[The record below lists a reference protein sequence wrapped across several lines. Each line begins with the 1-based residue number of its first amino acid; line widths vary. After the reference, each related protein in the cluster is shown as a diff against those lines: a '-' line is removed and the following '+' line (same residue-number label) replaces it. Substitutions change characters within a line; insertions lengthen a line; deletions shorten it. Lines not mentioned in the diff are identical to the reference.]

1 MRWKEHFKTIT
12 NHKIKVMQHCFKVGL
27 YRQGLLHDLSK
38 YSPVEFW
45 AGARYYVGTRS
56 PNEIER
62 EKTGVSSAWL
72 HHKGRNKH
80 HFEYW
85 IDYSAGKDHKMC
97 GMKMPLKYVIE
108 MFCDRVAASK
118 IYRGDQYTD
127 RDPYD
132 YLVRSRSHYIIHP
145 ETEALLEQLLLMLK
159 DEGEDATFAY
169 IRKELLGKKK

>member
-1 MRWKEHFKTIT
+1 
-12 NHKIKVMQHCFKVGL
+12 
-27 YRQGLLHDLSK
+27 
-38 YSPVEFW
+38 
-45 AGARYYVGTRS
+45 
-56 PNEIER
+56 
-62 EKTGVSSAWL
+62 
-72 HHKGRNKH
+72 
-80 HFEYW
+80 
-85 IDYSAGKDHKMC
+85 
-97 GMKMPLKYVIE
+97 